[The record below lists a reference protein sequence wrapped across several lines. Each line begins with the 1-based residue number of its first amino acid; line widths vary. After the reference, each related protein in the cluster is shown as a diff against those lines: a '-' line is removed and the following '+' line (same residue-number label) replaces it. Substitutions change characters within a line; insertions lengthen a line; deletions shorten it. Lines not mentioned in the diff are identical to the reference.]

1 MTMNNN
7 EIKNEIKIGKW
18 VSETLE
24 DAGLYGEAK
33 VLENLKNNRNQ
44 DFYRL
49 EAIKGIIYLMS
60 LPKDT
65 DE

>member
-33 VLENLKNNRNQ
+33 VLENLKIIG
-44 DFYRL
+44 
-49 EAIKGIIYLMS
+49 IKIFTGLK
-60 LPKDT
+60 LLKELFT
-65 DE
+65 